1 MSWIIFVA
9 IAILSDTFR
18 IFTDNFIS
26 DVYFR
31 DREVAS
37 QKFFSAFAKTIA
49 GIVILAITGF
59 SFTNLAP
66 LSIFLFILS
75 GVLASIAEVPYYLA
89 LGVDD
94 SVNLGIFIQ
103 IAPILFLISG
113 WVLFNEP
120 FSPIQL
126 VAILVI
132 LIAPTLIVLTSRKR
146 SRKVKIKALLL
157 AFLYI
162 LISVV
167 ANLVFVKNNTGEFE
181 ITNFI
186 EKIALFIF
194 GTGIMDMAIMYSLPK
209 WRLRYKHVKKSSKNK
224 VLLPLTVSFVAGV
237 IRSFAYRAA
246 LVTAPTIALA
256 SAASDSI
263 EPIVIFFMGL
273 TLTLIWP
280 KFGREK
286 LDHTTV
292 VVHLIATI
300 VVVIGIGTDDQQ
312 PGRVRKKIGRAHV

>member
-209 WRLRYKHVKKSSKNK
+209 WRLRYKHEKNLAKIRFSSR
-224 VLLPLTVSFVAGV
+224 LP
-237 IRSFAYRAA
+237 
-246 LVTAPTIALA
+246 
-256 SAASDSI
+256 
-263 EPIVIFFMGL
+263 
-273 TLTLIWP
+273 
-280 KFGREK
+280 
-286 LDHTTV
+286 
-292 VVHLIATI
+292 
-300 VVVIGIGTDDQQ
+300 
-312 PGRVRKKIGRAHV
+312 